1 MFIIICSELTLDEIK
16 ITGIFFC
23 SKKIAFCVNNA
34 NSFLATKIFKPN
46 ITNFFFQ
53 GLLHV
58 GDQGPETVRVADGHH
73 QGGGGTGPGQFGGH
87 PHIHHPNIPEIRPQD
102 HHAGLY

>member
-1 MFIIICSELTLDEIK
+1 MGDE
-16 ITGIFFC
+16 
-23 SKKIAFCVNNA
+23 
-34 NSFLATKIFKPN
+34 
-46 ITNFFFQ
+46 
-53 GLLHV
+53 
-58 GDQGPETVRVADGHH
+58 GPETVRVADGHH